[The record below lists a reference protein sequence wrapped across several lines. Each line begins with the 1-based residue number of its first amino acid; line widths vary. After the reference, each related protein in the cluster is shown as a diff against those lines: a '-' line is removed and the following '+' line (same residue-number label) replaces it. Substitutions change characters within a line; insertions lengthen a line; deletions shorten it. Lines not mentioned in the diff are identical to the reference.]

1 MITRND
7 YNRKLYNGDIGVVFP
22 DAEANGEM
30 RVFFEDTTGEIR
42 KFSPSRLPTHE
53 TVFAITIHKS
63 QSSEFCAV
71 LLILPGD
78 DVPILRRELIYTGL
92 TRAPT
97 DDDDHDHLVPLQLWE
112 LKDPW
117 RRESYWIVHKG
128 NDCPSLSPG
137 SR

>member
-63 QSSEFCAV
+63 QGSEFCAV

-92 TRAPT
+92 TQPETKWKFGQRKACCAR
-97 DDDDHDHLVPLQLWE
+97 PLLNG
-112 LKDPW
+112 LHA
-117 RRESYWIVHKG
+117 R
-128 NDCPSLSPG
+128 PG
-137 SR
+137 CATLFGTNPRTCR